1 MKKILYIVIFL
12 AACSED
18 NYLNEPQEFQTS
30 GNEVHADFVAN
41 LSDYGI
47 SYPSKITKHGNLL
60 AVSQRY
66 GETNVSLVDLTTR
79 TTNPWLPFGGGTNEA
94 YSVYNLSVNQ
104 RGELAAFDFNTGIL
118 HRHNPTASSRS
129 ASTPPLLLTGEE

>member
-94 YSVYNLSVNQ
+94 YSVYNLSVSQ
-104 RGELAAFDFNTGIL
+104 PGFTSKGAIDSIR
-118 HRHNPTASSRS
+118 
-129 ASTPPLLLTGEE
+129 